1 MDSRLEEFE
10 KKLYKPGAEEKKQ
23 ESYEVYKEE
32 TIGKKWG
39 GWEGGGRPFGQARRG
54 RGLSVVLLF
63 FFASLAVVG
72 GYYWYT
78 MERPFDQ
85 KSVQGEISGP
95 ARISSGDEVAFTVTY
110 RNNADVAL
118 RDTKLLF
125 TWPEGV
131 VLLDGTSAREMKADV
146 GTIVPRQEKS
156 VTFKGRMY
164 GAKDQEKE
172 IAVAFQYTPETVAS
186 VFEDKKKITVSI
198 VATPIAMT
206 VTAPAQ
212 VVSEKEMQIDIEYQ
226 NQSDA
231 KFENMELRATY
242 PSGFQ
247 PIAFDPA
254 PSTDANVWKLGTIE
268 GRAGGKVTVRGVFSG
283 TQGES
288 KSLYFEIGAK
298 EGNEF
303 LQYATGDSSVMI
315 ATSALFVFQT
325 VNDSRDYTTNPGAS
339 LRYRIRYKNTTNI
352 QIPNAVIL
360 ARIDESLV
368 DVKTLAPQWG
378 SFDGRTNSIIWNSV
392 GVPELAVLDP
402 KEEGEVS
409 FSVNVKSSSSFMPKK
424 FSDKNFT
431 VTSTARITAAA
442 SPESLAGLPL
452 ESEDSLSIK
461 VHTQFSFN
469 EIAYYEGSPIQN
481 TGSLPLRVGERTTFA
496 ISWQLSN
503 TINDVD
509 DIEVTAVVPPNV
521 EWTGVVYPQD
531 ANITYDRNNGVI
543 TWKPGKVFAGTG
555 FLTPPKRVDFQ
566 VAFVPALVHVGQTVN
581 LVSAA
586 NLKATDT
593 FTGLKMERQVP
604 QVNSDLLNSLKRDE
618 GRVMQ

>member
-10 KKLYKPGAEEKKQ
+10 KKLYKPGAPEEKKQ

-32 TIGKKWG
+32 AVGKKWG
-39 GWEGGGRPFGQARRG
+39 GWEEGGRPFGTAPRG
-54 RGLSVVLLF
+54 KGLSIVLLF

-78 MERPFDQ
+78 MERPFDR
-85 KSVQGEISGP
+85 KSVQGEITGP

-131 VLLDGTSAREMKADV
+131 VLLDGTPAKEMKADV
-146 GTIVPRQEKS
+146 GTIVSKQEKS

-164 GAKDQEKE
+164 GAKDSEKE
-172 IAVAFQYTPETVAS
+172 IAVSFQYTPETVAS
-186 VFEDKKKITVSI
+186 VFEDKRTVTVAI
-198 VATPIAMT
+198 VATPIA
-206 VTAPAQ
+206 VTIAAPAQ
-212 VVSEKEMQIDIEYQ
+212 VVSEKETTIDIEYQ

-231 KFENMELRATY
+231 KFENMELHFAY
-242 PSGFQ
+242 PEGFTFTS
-247 PIAFDPA
+247 ADPA
-254 PSTDANVWKLGTIE
+254 PTGDAGVWKLGTIE
-268 GRAGGKVTVRGVFSG
+268 GRAGGKISVRGSFSG
-283 TQGES
+283 SQGES
-288 KSLYFEIGAK
+288 RSIYVEMGAK
-298 EGNEF
+298 EGKEF
-303 LQYATGDSSVMI
+303 LQYATADATMTI
-315 ATSALFVFQT
+315 ASSALMVFQT
-325 VNDSRDYTTNPGAS
+325 VNDSREYAANPGAT
-339 LRYRIRYKNTTNI
+339 LRYRVRYKNTTNI

-360 ARIDESLV
+360 AKIDESFV
-368 DVKTLAPQWG
+368 DIRTLTVQWG

-409 FSVNVKSSSSFMPKK
+409 FSVNLNASAFVPKK

-431 VTSTARITAAA
+431 MTSTARITAAA
-442 SPESLAGLPL
+442 APESLAGLPL
-452 ESEDSLSIK
+452 ESEDTLSVK

-469 EIAYYEGSPIQN
+469 ETAYYGDGVIQN
-481 TGSLPLRVGERTTFA
+481 SGPLPLRVGERTTFA

-509 DIEVTAVVPPNV
+509 DIEVTAVIPPNV
-521 EWTGVVYPQD
+521 EWTGVKYPQD
-531 ANITYDRNNGVI
+531 ANISYDPNNGVI

-566 VAFVPALVHVGQTVN
+566 VAFVPALVHVGQTIN

-586 NLKATDT
+586 SLKATDT
-593 FTGLKMERQVP
+593 FTGLKMERQAP
-604 QVNSDLLNSLKRDE
+604 LVNSDLLGSLKRDE

>member
-10 KKLYKPGAEEKKQ
+10 KKLYKPGETEEKKQ

-32 TIGKKWG
+32 AVGKKWG
-39 GWEGGGRPFGQARRG
+39 GWEEGGRPFGQVRRG
-54 RGLSVVLLF
+54 RGLAIVLLF

-72 GYYWYT
+72 GYYVYT
-78 MERPFDQ
+78 AERPFDQ
-85 KSVQGEISGP
+85 KSVQGDISGP

-110 RNNADVAL
+110 RNNASVAL
-118 RDTKLLF
+118 RDAKIFF
-125 TWPEGV
+125 TWPEGA
-131 VLLDGTSAREMKADV
+131 VLPDGTPAKEMKADV
-146 GTIVPRQEKS
+146 GMIVPKQEKS

-172 IAVAFQYTPETVAS
+172 ITVSFQYTPETVAA
-186 VFEDKKKITVSI
+186 VFEDKRKIIVAI
-198 VATPIAMT
+198 VATPLAIT
-206 VTAPAQ
+206 TNAPAQ
-212 VVSEKEMQIDIEYQ
+212 AVSDKEIKIEVEYQ

-242 PSGFQ
+242 PVGFHV
-247 PIAFDPA
+247 AASDPE
-254 PSTDANVWKLGTIE
+254 PSSDGVWKLGTIE
-268 GRAGGKVTVRGVFSG
+268 GRKGGKIMITGSFSG
-283 TQGES
+283 AQGET
-288 KSLYFEIGAK
+288 KSLYFEMGAK
-298 EGNEF
+298 GANNEF
-303 LQYATGDSSVMI
+303 LQYASADSVVSL

-325 VNDSRDYTTNPGAS
+325 INDSRDYAANPGTS
-339 LRYRIRYKNTTNI
+339 LRYRVRYKNTTNI

-368 DVKTLAPQWG
+368 DVKTLVVQWG
-378 SFDGRTNSIIWNSV
+378 SFDGRTNSIVWNSV

-409 FSVNVKSSSSFMPKK
+409 FSVNLKASFLPKN
-424 FSDKNFT
+424 FSDKNFV

-452 ESEDSLSIK
+452 DSEDTLSVK

-469 EIAYYEGSPIQN
+469 ETAYYADGLIQN
-481 TGSLPLRVGERTTFA
+481 SGPLPIRVGERTTFA

-509 DIEVTAVVPPNV
+509 TIEVTAVVPPNV

-531 ANITYDRNNGVI
+531 ANIKYDQNNGVI
-543 TWKPGKVFAGTG
+543 TWKPGKVFAGAG

-593 FTGLKMERQVP
+593 FTGLAMERQVP
-604 QVNSDLLNSLKRDE
+604 QVDSNLLNSLKRDE
-618 GRVMQ
+618 GRVIQ